1 MRKTWLIVFVM
12 CSQLLLSAPFQRSYK
27 DAPLYVV
34 LQDIETHFGYSFLY
48 RPHDIAEAPTI
59 TAMFSST
66 DYTSILHKVL
76 GEKLTFT
83 LRKNIIIITPAP
95 PKPKKEVATI
105 VSIVKESTST
115 EAIQDTLI
123 DTNQTE
129 DTLKRE
135 PIYIQTKVVPLEIK
149 PIFAP
154 LPLLRPF
161 SLTAFSPIDTAR
173 IAHIAYPLST
183 SNNLLKKNIR
193 QSFRHRFLT
202 TLSWGYGSEF
212 QANAS
217 IQYAFFF
224 HDNWGVSAGL
234 DFTYAALFAQPSFPQ
249 DGRLGIPIAAHTI
262 WPLSPSWGLHASA
275 GVAASF
281 LVYFA
286 PSGVSVTNKSVDEIA
301 FLTLHATHP
310 IGPNTTLLLGIYG
323 NLSATSLNPWSMGI
337 QLGLLVGK

>member
-1 MRKTWLIVFVM
+1 MRKIWLIVFVM
-12 CSQLLLSAPFQRSYK
+12 CSQVLLSAPFQQSYN
-27 DAPLYVV
+27 DAPLYIV

-59 TAMFSST
+59 TATFSST
-66 DYTSILHKVL
+66 DYASILRKVL

-95 PKPKKEVATI
+95 PKPKKEAAPI
-105 VSIVKESTST
+105 VSVVKVRTTIEEPKSTSIET
-115 EAIQDTLI
+115 HKK
-123 DTNQTE
+123 E

-135 PIYIQTKVVPLEIK
+135 SIFIPTKVAPLEVK

-154 LPLLRPF
+154 LPLLRPY
-161 SLTAFSPIDTAR
+161 SLTAFSPIDTVR
-173 IAHIAYPLST
+173 IAHIAASLST
-183 SNNLLKKNIR
+183 HNTLPKKHTSL
-193 QSFRHRFLT
+193 SFRHSFLT
-202 TLSWGYGSEF
+202 TLSGGYGSGF

-217 IQYAFFF
+217 LQYAFFF

-234 DFTYAALFAQPSFPQ
+234 DFTYDALFAQPSFPQ

-262 WPLSPSWGLHASA
+262 WQLSPTWGLHASA
-275 GVAASF
+275 GVTASF

-310 IGPNTTLLLGIYG
+310 IGEKSTMLLGVYG
-323 NLSATSLNPWSMGI
+323 NLSATSLTPWSVGI